1 MLTWGLSRLYLS
13 VAKERAE
20 RAAVRGAGRAV
31 VGRRRRFRV
40 VVARAVRAMVAVF
53 DERVMNQCTKS
64 WRDFR
69 AAMMGGRTADRLN
82 RSAHLFYLSL
92 LFEQPRAMTPYSHNK
107 TKPSI

>member
-53 DERVMNQCTKS
+53 DER
-64 WRDFR
+64 
-69 AAMMGGRTADRLN
+69 
-82 RSAHLFYLSL
+82 
-92 LFEQPRAMTPYSHNK
+92 E
-107 TKPSI
+107 